1 MTVVGDQVSGVRFQ
15 HEPRPTAMQ
24 KTFVG
29 IAVGALLFVLGV
41 AAEAQ
46 QPVKVPRIGYLHPG
60 SAATASAA
68 RIEAF
73 REGLRELGYLEG
85 KNIVIEWR
93 YADGKSEAESLPEL
107 AAELVRIKV
116 DVIVTTGTPAVRA
129 IKRASATIPIV
140 FAVISHPV
148 ENGIVA
154 SFARP
159 GGNVTGL
166 TILTEELSGKRLE
179 LLKETV
185 PNVTRIGVLSDLT
198 NPTQAL
204 EWKEIL
210 AAAQVLGVK
219 LQSLGLRSS
228 DDFDGAFKAALRERA
243 QALITLPQPLMNSH
257 RNLIVGFAVKNK
269 LPAIYPAPEYTDAGG
284 LMYYGP
290 VYTELFRRAAIFVD
304 KILKGT
310 KPADLPVEQPIKF
323 EFVINLKT
331 AKQIGL
337 TIPPNMLARADK
349 VIK

>member
-1 MTVVGDQVSGVRFQ
+1 MKAKILVY
-15 HEPRPTAMQ
+15 
-24 KTFVG
+24 
-29 IAVGALLFVLGV
+29 ALPALIL
-41 AAEAQ
+41 ATIHLAEAQ
-46 QPVKVPRIGYLHPG
+46 QLTKVPRIGYLHPG

-68 RIEAF
+68 RMEAF
-73 REGLRELGYLEG
+73 RQGLRDLGYFEG

-93 YADGKSEAESLPEL
+93 YADGKSEAEGLPEL

-129 IKRASATIPIV
+129 IKSASATIPII

-166 TILTEELSGKRLE
+166 IILTEELSGKRLE

-219 LQSLGLRSS
+219 LRSLGLRSS
-228 DDFDGAFKAALRERA
+228 NDFDSAFKAALRERA
-243 QALITLPQPLMNSH
+243 LALITLPQPLMNSH
-257 RNLIVGFAVKNK
+257 RNLIVGFAAKNK
-269 LPAIYPAPEYTDAGG
+269 LPAIYPAPEFTDAGS

-290 VYTELFRRAAIFVD
+290 VYTELFRRAATYVD
-304 KILKGT
+304 KILKGA
-310 KPADLPVEQPIKF
+310 KPADLPVEQPTKF
-323 EFVINLKT
+323 EFIINLKT

-337 TIPPNMLARADK
+337 TIPPNMLARADR
-349 VIK
+349 VIR

>member
-1 MTVVGDQVSGVRFQ
+1 MFT
-15 HEPRPTAMQ
+15 
-24 KTFVG
+24 KTMIV
-29 IAVGALLFVLGV
+29 LFVTL
-41 AAEAQ
+41 ALASFHFAEAQ

-60 SAATASAA
+60 SAATASTA
-68 RIEAF
+68 RMEAF
-73 REGLRELGYLEG
+73 RQGLRDLGYFEG

-93 YADGKSEAESLPEL
+93 YADGKSEAEGLPEL
-107 AAELVRIKV
+107 AAELGRIKE
-116 DVIVTTGTPAVRA
+116 DVSVTTVPPAVRA

-179 LLKETV
+179 LLKGTV
-185 PNVTRIGVLSDLT
+185 PNFTRIGVLSDLT

-228 DDFDGAFKAALRERA
+228 NDFDSAFKAALRERA

-257 RNLIVGFAVKNK
+257 RNFIVGFGAKNK
-269 LPAIYPAPEYTDAGG
+269 LPAIYPAPEFTDAGG
-284 LMYYGP
+284 PISYGP
-290 VYTELFRRAAIFVD
+290 V
-304 KILKGT
+304 
-310 KPADLPVEQPIKF
+310 
-323 EFVINLKT
+323 
-331 AKQIGL
+331 
-337 TIPPNMLARADK
+337 
-349 VIK
+349 

>member
-1 MTVVGDQVSGVRFQ
+1 MNRSKQTGMGTKMIVFLLIILV
-15 HEPRPTAMQ
+15 
-24 KTFVG
+24 
-29 IAVGALLFVLGV
+29 IASVHS
-41 AAEAQ
+41 AEAQ
-46 QPVKVPRIGYLHPG
+46 QQGGVPRIGYLHPG
-60 SAATASAA
+60 SAATASAP
-68 RIEAF
+68 RMDAF
-73 REGLRELGYLEG
+73 RQGLRDLGYFEG
-85 KNIVIEWR
+85 KNIVTEWR
-93 YADGKSEAESLPEL
+93 YADGKSEAEGLPEL

-185 PNVTRIGVLSDLT
+185 PNVTRIGVLSDLS

-228 DDFDGAFKAALRERA
+228 NDFDSAFKAALRERA

-257 RNLIVGFAVKNK
+257 RNLIVGFAAKNK
-269 LPAIYPAPEYTDAGG
+269 LPAIYPAPEFTDAGG

-290 VYTELFRRAAIFVD
+290 VYTELFRRAATYVD

-310 KPADLPVEQPIKF
+310 KPADLPVEQPTKF
-323 EFVINLKT
+323 ELVINLKT
-331 AKQIGL
+331 AKALGL
-337 TIPPNMLARADK
+337 TIPPLVMMRAEK

>member
-1 MTVVGDQVSGVRFQ
+1 MLL
-15 HEPRPTAMQ
+15 
-24 KTFVG
+24 
-29 IAVGALLFVLGV
+29 ALSTL
-41 AAEAQ
+41 AEAQ
-46 QPVKVPRIGYLHPG
+46 QPVKAPRIGYLHPG

-68 RIEAF
+68 RMEAF
-73 REGLRELGYLEG
+73 KEGLRELGYVEG
-85 KNIVIEWR
+85 KNVLIEWR
-93 YADGKSEAESLPEL
+93 YAEGKSEAQSLSEL

-116 DVIVTTGTPAVRA
+116 DVIVTTGTPSVRA
-129 IKRASATIPIV
+129 IKTASPTIPIV

-185 PNVTRIGVLSDLT
+185 PNVARIGVLSDLT

-219 LQSLGLRSS
+219 LHSLGLRSS
-228 DDFDGAFKAALRERA
+228 NDFDSAFKVALR
-243 QALITLPQPLMNSH
+243 
-257 RNLIVGFAVKNK
+257 
-269 LPAIYPAPEYTDAGG
+269 APEYTDAGG

-290 VYTELFRRAAIFVD
+290 VYTELFRRAATFVD

-310 KPADLPVEQPIKF
+310 KPAELPVEQPTKF

-337 TIPPNMLARADK
+337 TIPPNVLARADK